1 MEIKNHLFEGVPGGP
16 GSSMLP
22 LQEVWVQSLVGEI
35 IHATGGAKK
44 KKLKI
49 TFVIITT
56 TIEVRCNYHPHF
68 ADGEIE
74 AQGSSVTTPALMA
87 RRGLEPR

>member
-44 KKLKI
+44 KK
-49 TFVIITT
+49 
-56 TIEVRCNYHPHF
+56 N
-68 ADGEIE
+68 
-74 AQGSSVTTPALMA
+74 
-87 RRGLEPR
+87 

>member
-44 KKLKI
+44 KNQILLFSGSI
-49 TFVIITT
+49 TFKEESKSCDRTVYNHTDI
-56 TIEVRCNYHPHF
+56 
-68 ADGEIE
+68 
-74 AQGSSVTTPALMA
+74 SVY
-87 RRGLEPR
+87 